1 MPDPNAE
8 SLDFT
13 RDAAVS
19 DPNVLHV
26 DGCPE
31 DRDIAVDVDGGVA
44 MALDAPPPSNGAT
57 SATAATLPMDMRLA
71 DSHKRTDPGPGPRPL
86 KGNGQ
91 NTMALHTREAWWLF
105 HGKRWNP
112 DGNVSSIVG
121 GRRFAWAVRA
131 IWILSGNDNPYA
143 DWMLIRIDRDMADL
157 RLRLQAALERHRVR
171 IDVLQSTGM
180 QLSILE
186 SSAPQVLVLE
196 FQSPYGYA
204 TAALIHAFDA
214 YVRMVKTL
222 VYTDQ
227 LSDGEGRRAVREFAS
242 PMRGLFARAIP
253 WQRLFCRDAL
263 RAHSRRDFL
272 PEADEAARARVATL
286 TEKLGCPPPEVLVG
300 TKTPRH
306 TRRKMRLT
314 ESELRALADTAQF
327 VDAEAAAATE
337 GLL

>member
-1 MPDPNAE
+1 MPEPHAL

-13 RDAAVS
+13 LDASVS
-19 DPNVLHV
+19 DPNALPV
-26 DGCPE
+26 DGRPE
-31 DRDIAVDVDGGVA
+31 DGGITVEADDGGAMAVDAVPPSGVA
-44 MALDAPPPSNGAT
+44 TGAT
-57 SATAATLPMDMRLA
+57 GAKLPVDSRVA
-71 DSHKRTDPGPGPRPL
+71 DAGTGTDAGTGPRPL
-86 KGNGQ
+86 KGSGQ

-143 DWMLIRIDRDMADL
+143 DWMLIRIDRDIADL
-157 RLRLQAALERHRVR
+157 RLRLQAALEGHRAR
-171 IDVLQSTGM
+171 IDLLQSTGM
-180 QLSILE
+180 QLSLLE
-186 SSAPQVLVLE
+186 SSAPQFLVLE

-214 YVRMVKTL
+214 YVRTVKTL

-242 PMRGLFARAIP
+242 PMRGLFALAIP
-253 WQRLFCRDAL
+253 WQRLLWRDAL
-263 RAHSRRDFL
+263 RTHSRRDFL
-272 PEADEAARARVATL
+272 PDADGSARSRVATL
-286 TEKLGCPPPEVLVG
+286 TQKLGCPPPEVLVG
-300 TKTPRH
+300 SKAPRH
-306 TRRKMRLT
+306 TRRRIRLT
-314 ESELRALADTAQF
+314 ESELRALADAAQ
-327 VDAEAAAATE
+327 VLDADDGAATE